1 MNDRM
6 KIGSLTPET
15 AILEELGRRLVLM
28 RKNQKLTQAE
38 LSEKSG
44 VSESTLRRI
53 ESGQDSQFE
62 TWLKVLKALGQIQ
75 AIETL
80 LPEDIK
86 SPMADV
92 LGDKKARRPPS
103 SQERPAWGDERT

>member
-6 KIGSLTPET
+6 KIGPLTPET

-44 VSESTLRRI
+44 VSESTLRRM
-53 ESGQDSQFE
+53 ETGQDSQFE
-62 TWLKVLKALGQIQ
+62 TWLKVLKALNRVQT
-75 AIETL
+75 IETL

-92 LGDKKARRPPS
+92 LGDKKSRRSAS
-103 SQERPAWGDERT
+103 SQDRPAWGDERT

>member
-1 MNDRM
+1 M
-6 KIGSLTPET
+6 KIGPLTPET

-44 VSESTLRRI
+44 VSESTLRRM
-53 ESGQDSQFE
+53 ETGQDSQFE
-62 TWLKVLKALGQIQ
+62 TWLKVLKALNRVQT
-75 AIETL
+75 IEAL

-92 LGDKKARRPPS
+92 LGDKRPRRSPS
-103 SQERPAWGDERT
+103 SQDRPAWGDELT